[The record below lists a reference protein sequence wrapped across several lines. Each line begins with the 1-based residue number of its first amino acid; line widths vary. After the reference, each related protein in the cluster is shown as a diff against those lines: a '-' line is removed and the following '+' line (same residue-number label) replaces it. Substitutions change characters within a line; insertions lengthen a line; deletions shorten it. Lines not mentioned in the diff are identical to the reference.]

1 MSSKLY
7 DECPPAK
14 LWKQFAAM
22 VYDSLLII
30 SLLFIA
36 TAILLPFNQGEAI
49 TGSLFHLYLIL
60 VVFVFYAGFWKKSGQ
75 TLGMKVWK
83 IKIITD
89 YGTYPAWS
97 IGFLRLFLGIVFPL
111 VFLVLNDFFGFI
123 TDTYVVTGITII
135 IFLCNYLNRL
145 FKPYTWHDK
154 LSQTKVID
162 IKNLNA
168 GEKSS
173 SSGSS

>member
-1 MSSKLY
+1 MPLNLY
-7 DECPPAK
+7 GECPPAK

-22 VYDSLLII
+22 IYDSLLIVA
-30 SLLFIA
+30 LLFVA
-36 TAILLPFNQGEAI
+36 TGILLPFNQGEAI
-49 TGSLFHLYLIL
+49 TGPLFHLYLVLI
-60 VVFVFYAGFWKKSGQ
+60 VFIFYAGFWKKSGQ

-97 IGFLRLFLGIVFPL
+97 IGFLRCFLSIVFPM
-111 VFLVLNDFFGFI
+111 VFLVLNDFFDFFNDI
-123 TDTYVVTGITII
+123 YIITGITLI
-135 IFLCNYLNRL
+135 IFLSNYLNRL

-162 IKNLNA
+162 VSKLNPGA
-168 GEKSS
+168 K
-173 SSGSS
+173 